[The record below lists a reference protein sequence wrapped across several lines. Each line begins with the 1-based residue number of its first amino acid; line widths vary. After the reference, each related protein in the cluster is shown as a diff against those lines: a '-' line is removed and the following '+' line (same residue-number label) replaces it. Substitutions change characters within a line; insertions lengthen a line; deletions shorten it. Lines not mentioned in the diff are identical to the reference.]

1 MFTQKSHAGL
11 KFHFGQNDRYEIHTV
26 LSFISPQFMW
36 TQVKSWL
43 NTEVKFSTEMKSHTG
58 LSPFHLSCEC
68 THSLS
73 LGHSTVMSSFRWQK
87 ETAFD
92 FQWKF
97 YCCSTPRRL
106 TRENFVSSFA
116 LCLSFVFFSFSFFDL
131 LRPLLQIC
139 KVWLTQTT
147 ANCTNQ
153 VILSNEDM
161 NYLFRA

>member
-1 MFTQKSHAGL
+1 
-11 KFHFGQNDRYEIHTV
+11 
-26 LSFISPQFMW
+26 MW
-36 TQVKSWL
+36 TKVKSWL

-73 LGHSTVMSSFRWQK
+73 LGHSTVMSSFCWQK

-97 YCCSTPRRL
+97 YCYSTPRHL

-116 LCLSFVFFSFSFFDL
+116 LCLSFVFFRFCFLTYWDHYCKF
-131 LRPLLQIC
+131 C
-139 KVWLTQTT
+139 KVWLTQTP
-147 ANCTNQ
+147 ANCANQ

>member
-1 MFTQKSHAGL
+1 
-11 KFHFGQNDRYEIHTV
+11 
-26 LSFISPQFMW
+26 MW
-36 TQVKSWL
+36 TQVKSRL

-73 LGHSTVMSSFRWQK
+73 LGHSTVMSSFCWQK

-97 YCCSTPRRL
+97 YCYSTPRHL

-139 KVWLTQTT
+139 KVWLSQTT